1 MSRLASLLLLV
12 ANLTLIPSIQ
22 SSAASCAI
30 VKQGVET
37 IGRQVNFSNEKGALQ
52 VVNAYKLVFENPKC
66 FSKKE
71 LREMKL
77 AAKDLIKECR
87 NPKSPLSAIF
97 GKKLWGSFCKG
108 FISLER
114 YTR

>member
-1 MSRLASLLLLV
+1 MPRISIILLLV
-12 ANLTLIPSIQ
+12 ANLTFIPTGQ
-22 SSAASCAI
+22 SSAASCATI
-30 VKQGVET
+30 KRGLET
-37 IGRQVNFSNEKGALQ
+37 IGRQVNFSNERGAMQ
-52 VVNAYKLVFENPKC
+52 IVNAYRLVFENPKC

-114 YTR
+114 YTK

>member
-1 MSRLASLLLLV
+1 MSRLASILLLL
-12 ANLTLIPSIQ
+12 ANLTLFPVSY
-22 SSAASCAI
+22 SNAASCATI
-30 VKQGVET
+30 KLGVET
-37 IGRQVNFSNEKGALQ
+37 IGRQVDFSNEKGALQ

-77 AAKDLIKECR
+77 AARDLIKECR

-97 GKKLWGSFCKG
+97 GKKLWSTFCKG
-108 FISLER
+108 FVSLEL
-114 YTR
+114 YTK